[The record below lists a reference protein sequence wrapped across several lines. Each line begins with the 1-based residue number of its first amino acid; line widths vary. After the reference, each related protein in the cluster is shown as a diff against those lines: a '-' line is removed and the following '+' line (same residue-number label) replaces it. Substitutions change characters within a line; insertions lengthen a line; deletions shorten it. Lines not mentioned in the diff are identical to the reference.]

1 MEGGNKSVKKV
12 KEKRGKEKK
21 VSQKKMDKNRVKG
34 DKQTWSEESKNEESV
49 KDRNTMVTV
58 DDMDSQPKKKTMAIV
73 DPNFLSDRDSLALLE
88 NSLTMVILR

>member
-1 MEGGNKSVKKV
+1 MK
-12 KEKRGKEKK
+12 KEKEKSGKEKK

-34 DKQTWSEESKNEESV
+34 DKQTWSEESKNEEIV

-58 DDMDSQPKKKTMAIV
+58 DDMESQTNKNTMATV

-88 NSLTMVILR
+88 NSLTMIILR